1 MIAYSHHS
9 PAVSSAVSDQ
19 ANHTP
24 IANVDEVLEIQKALE
39 KLDLDGEISEVTRTL
54 DSPAV
59 NVEPLN
65 KPESKDLPNKIPRY
79 VKPFA
84 CDAKVA
90 LTVP

>member
-1 MIAYSHHS
+1 M
-9 PAVSSAVSDQ
+9 
-19 ANHTP
+19 
-24 IANVDEVLEIQKALE
+24 DEVLEIQKALE
-39 KLDLDGEISEVTRTL
+39 KLDLDREISEVTRTL

-84 CDAKVA
+84 CDAKGCTYSAMTKDA
-90 LTVP
+90 LFKHLVKLHNYR